1 MATTEVKNLNRV
13 RYAGLD
19 FDTHFDDL
27 RARAQVEFAKDFND
41 FALSSLGIMLLDLV
55 AYGLDSLS
63 FYLDRRAS
71 DSYLVTARTRKGV
84 TRLADQLGYK
94 IGAAVA
100 SSVDLRV
107 ALETAVAFGVPLPKG
122 FQFRGPNDLV
132 FETAEEVVFPAGSG
146 PTDFKTVP
154 CYQGVTVTENF
165 VSDGSP
171 NQVFALRRV
180 PDQSFVVQGTVGV
193 LVNAAVWS
201 ESDFLTF
208 DKTDQFSVSYGDDP
222 PSLQFGDGEA
232 GNIPEYGAA
241 ITVTYVASRGVA
253 GQVAEGTITEEVSS
267 LVVNFTDIPLI
278 VTSPEASVG
287 GDDSEALS
295 KVKRLA
301 GKVFKS
307 RKVAVTA
314 EDYRALAGA
323 FADPLYG
330 RVAAAQAISSRSAQD
345 DLYLQNALNIIR
357 GLIDPVKNSV
367 NALTVAER
375 ADYDTLAG
383 HNADIVTATGNI
395 VTNNQTINT
404 SLNDILTKA
413 RDSKNTAVETYN
425 DAGDIVAE
433 ASLGSSELTAMSV
446 ATANLAIGIG
456 AARVLYVAK
465 VPGAVG
471 ESVRVAHVGGGGA
484 LSVAVVNKDITVT
497 LRAVPAST
505 ASEVA
510 AAIAASGAA
519 SALVD
524 AYAQSGGTSSAATQ
538 PSLTNLGYTAPNS
551 IAVSG
556 LKDTAQALLQQ
567 RFDRCRTE
575 ASNIQSG
582 ATTLQSNLDGSPS
595 AIVPKALV
603 AQAAV
608 VDSGLTIL
616 TVDTEVYAQTQATTA
631 ITALLGTNLV
641 PPAVSTGLYGTS
653 RQIDSAVETLDTTG
667 TVTVSV
673 GTELDNIFNHV
684 DALLSADCSANLVS
698 VPILTKN
705 AAGFYAAPTLGLQ
718 QALQAY
724 LDARKEVTQSV
735 KVTSGEDKLR
745 RPVITLR
752 VGVALGYSESVVSA
766 GVQTVVDG
774 LLRDRLFGESLY
786 VSDLDGEVRDNVA
799 GVAFVNPV
807 IVGWND
813 ADGVLQTEG
822 LDGDGNLIIQASEV
836 ITKEVRTGLPSVTVT
851 TEIVTPT

>member
-201 ESDFLTF
+201 ESDFITF

-222 PSLQFGDGEA
+222 PSLQFGDGDA
-232 GNIPEYGAA
+232 GNIPPSGAA
-241 ITVTYVASRGVA
+241 ITVTYVASRGVS
-253 GQVAEGTITEEVSS
+253 GQVAEGTITEAVST

-278 VTSPEASVG
+278 VTNLEASVG
-287 GDDSEALS
+287 GDDTEALS

-345 DLYLQNALNIIR
+345 DLYLQNALNAIR
-357 GLIDPVKNSV
+357 GLLDPVKNSV
-367 NALTVAER
+367 NALTAAER

-413 RDSKNTAVETYN
+413 RDSKNTAVEAYN
-425 DAGDIVAE
+425 DAGDIVSE
-433 ASLGSSELTAMSV
+433 ASLGGSELTAVSV
-446 ATANLAIGIG
+446 ATANLAIGTG

-471 ESVRVAHVGGGGA
+471 ASVRVAHVLGGGLA
-484 LSVAVVNKDITVT
+484 VAVVNNDITVT
-497 LRAVPAST
+497 ITGSST
-505 ASEVA
+505 AAQVA
-510 AAIAASGAA
+510 AAVAGSAPA

-524 AYAQSGGTSSAATQ
+524 AYAQSGGGTTAVQQ
-538 PSLTNLGYTAPNS
+538 PALTYLGYTAPNS

-556 LKDTAQALLQQ
+556 LKDTDQALLQQ

-595 AIVPKALV
+595 AIIPKALA

-608 VDSGLTIL
+608 ADSGLTIL

-631 ITALLGTNLV
+631 ITALLGTNAV

-653 RQIDSAVETLDTTG
+653 RQIDTAVETLDTSG
-667 TVTVSV
+667 DVTVSV

-684 DALLSADCSANLVS
+684 DALLAADCSANLVS

-752 VGVALGYSESVVSA
+752 VGVSLGYSESVVSA

-774 LLRDRLFGESLY
+774 LLRDRPFGTSLY
-786 VSDLDGEVRDNVA
+786 VSDLDCEVRDNVA
-799 GVAFVNPV
+799 GVFFVNSV
-807 IVGWND
+807 ISGWND

-836 ITKEVRTGLPSVTVT
+836 ITKEVRTGLPSVTVN

>member
-27 RARAQVEFAKDFND
+27 RARAQVEFARDFND

-107 ALETAVAFGVPLPKG
+107 ALETVVAFGVPLPKG
-122 FQFRGPNDLV
+122 FQFLGPNDLV

-201 ESDFLTF
+201 ESDFLAF

-232 GNIPEYGAA
+232 GNIPSSGAA
-241 ITVTYVASRGVA
+241 ITVTYVASRGVS
-253 GQVAEGTITEEVSS
+253 GQVAEGTITEAVNA

-278 VTSPEASVG
+278 VTNPEASVG
-287 GDDSEALS
+287 GDDTEALS

-330 RVAAAQAISSRSAQD
+330 RVAAAQAVSSRSAQD
-345 DLYLQNALNIIR
+345 DLYLQNALNTIR
-357 GLIDPVKNSV
+357 GLLDPVKNSV

-404 SLNDILTKA
+404 NLNDILTKA
-413 RDSKNTAVETYN
+413 RDSKNTAVEAYN
-425 DAGDIVAE
+425 DAGDVVSE
-433 ASLGSSELTAMSV
+433 AALGGSELTAMSV
-446 ATANLAIGIG
+446 ASANLVIGTG
-456 AARVLYVAK
+456 NQRVLYVAK

-471 ESVRVAHVGGGGA
+471 ASVRVAHVLGGGLA
-484 LSVAVVNKDITVT
+484 VAVVNNDITVT
-497 LRAVPAST
+497 VTGSST
-505 ASEVA
+505 ATQVA
-510 AAIAASGAA
+510 AAIAVSAPA

-524 AYAQSGGTSSAATQ
+524 AYAQSGGGGTVVQQ
-538 PSLTNLGYTAPNS
+538 PALTNLGYTSPNS

-556 LKDTAQALLQQ
+556 LKDTDQALLQQ

-595 AIVPKALV
+595 AIIPKALA

-616 TVDTEVYAQTQATTA
+616 TVDTEVYAQTQAATA
-631 ITALLGTNLV
+631 ITALLGTNAV
-641 PPAVSTGLYGTS
+641 PPAISTGLYGTS
-653 RQIDSAVETLDTTG
+653 RQIDSAVETLDTSG
-667 TVTVSV
+667 DVTVSV

-684 DALLSADCSANLVS
+684 DALLAADCSANLVS

-745 RPVITLR
+745 RPVINLR

-766 GVQTVVDG
+766 GVQTAVDG

-786 VSDLDGEVRDNVA
+786 VSDLDTEVRDNVA
-799 GVAFVNPV
+799 GVVFVNPV
-807 IVGWND
+807 IAGWND
-813 ADGVLQTEG
+813 ANEVLQTEG

-836 ITKEVRTGLPSVTVT
+836 ITKEVRTGLPSVAVT
-851 TEIVTPT
+851 TEIVT